1 MKWTVRVGPQLRLVS
16 PATACMHDRQGLLAE
31 ARDKRDLAAFVRRVA
46 AAMSL
51 TVDRDALLAQA
62 AAIEAE
68 ADKIQR
74 DAQG

>member
-1 MKWTVRVGPQLRLVS
+1 MI
-16 PATACMHDRQGLLAE
+16 DRQAMLAE

-51 TVDRDALLAQA
+51 TVDREALLAQA

-68 ADKIQR
+68 ADKIER
-74 DAQG
+74 DAHG

>member
-1 MKWTVRVGPQLRLVS
+1 MI
-16 PATACMHDRQGLLAE
+16 DRQAMLAE

-51 TVDRDALLAQA
+51 TVDREALLAHA

-68 ADKIQR
+68 ADKIER
-74 DAQG
+74 DAHG